1 MSSSKIVIA
10 VLILLAAIFAI
21 SIVLGVHSNSQDQE
35 KARCCEKKDCPRT
48 DCAPDWSDRI
58 SGLLGSHRPAVDLPP
73 ESRKRLSLIRPSS
86 TVTVAIPAAEASF
99 FRPPMRTATFRLISG
114 DLVLTYRATEPET
127 IPDSMNELRKQE
139 LHLPREKKSKE
150 NDDLQQGSL
159 AIMEKGGLLQA
170 TCNPGPFCNLEIK

>member
-1 MSSSKIVIA
+1 
-10 VLILLAAIFAI
+10 
-21 SIVLGVHSNSQDQE
+21 
-35 KARCCEKKDCPRT
+35 
-48 DCAPDWSDRI
+48 
-58 SGLLGSHRPAVDLPP
+58 
-73 ESRKRLSLIRPSS
+73 
-86 TVTVAIPAAEASF
+86 
-99 FRPPMRTATFRLISG
+99 MRTATFRLISG

-127 IPDSMNELRKQE
+127 IPDSMKELREQE